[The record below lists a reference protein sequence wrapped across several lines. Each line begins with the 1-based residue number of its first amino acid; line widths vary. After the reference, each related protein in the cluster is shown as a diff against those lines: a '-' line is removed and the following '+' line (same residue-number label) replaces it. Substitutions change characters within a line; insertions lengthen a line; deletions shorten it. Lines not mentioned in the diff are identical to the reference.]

1 MGVMRTTQVRTLLVV
16 HLLALLASYWGSWS
30 WSWPTVLFGEAGLLL
45 LVCLPL
51 CRKSSAS
58 PLDPH
63 FAGVPVPRFRSDLLK
78 VENIAGIQ
86 FGGCTAQSG
95 NSAGS
100 SLSSSWCCIPHPAKA
115 HRGGED
121 AVFVTPWSV
130 GCADGVGGWAARGID
145 SGLYARGLMHGCERA
160 AVEGQ
165 GVLRSEGAA
174 GAAAGGGGAGA
185 SAGRGGLSAAA
196 MEAVGDALNPVR
208 LLKAGF
214 DGVQRQ
220 HIIGSTTAC
229 VATYL
234 PLLPEQQGQGDGAG
248 GKGGRAA
255 VAAGTMQVANLGD
268 SGCMVIRDGR
278 MVLRTVEQTHAF
290 NFPRQLGTGS
300 QDTPADADRL
310 SIPVLPGDIIVLG
323 TDGLFDNMFDDEI
336 LQLVV
341 ESTSQG
347 NGNNGAGGAGGQSAE
362 GGSGAAVAAAAAA
375 LGGGGFPSLAN
386 PAQAKDFAGVA
397 RCAGCIHPS
406 IHPSSSLSTSYLL
419 LLLLLLSPWLACSS
433 PPFACL
439 PADDV
444 VTVRTMGC

>member
-1 MGVMRTTQVRTLLVV
+1 MGILRTPMVRTLLVAN
-16 HLLALLASYWGSWS
+16 LLALLASFWWSWS
-30 WSWPTVLFGEAGLLL
+30 WSWPTVLFGEAGLVL
-45 LVCLPL
+45 LVLLPL
-51 CRKSSAS
+51 CRKQQSS

-86 FGGCTAQSG
+86 FGGCTATDD
-95 NSAGS
+95 SAAPS

-160 AVEGQ
+160 ANDGQ
-165 GVLRSEGAA
+165 GLLRAE
-174 GAAAGGGGAGA
+174 GGGASGA
-185 SAGRGGLSAAA
+185 SGRNGGGLSTAT
-196 MEAVGDALNPVR
+196 MEGVAEQLNPVR
-208 LLKAGF
+208 LLKAGY

-234 PLLPEQQGQGDGAG
+234 PLPSGQQAAGDS
-248 GKGGRAA
+248 KG
-255 VAAGTMQVANLGD
+255 AAGTVQVANLGD

-278 MVLRTVEQTHAF
+278 MVLRTIEQTHAF

-300 QDTPADADRL
+300 QDTPSDADRL
-310 SIPVLPGDIIVLG
+310 SIPLEPGDIVVLG

-336 LQLVV
+336 LLLVNENTRKQADQPKG
-341 ESTSQG
+341 ESE
-347 NGNNGAGGAGGQSAE
+347 E
-362 GGSGAAVAAAAAA
+362 GGTKTHEGNA
-375 LGGGGFPSLAN
+375 FPQ
-386 PAQAKDFAGVA
+386 PG
-397 RCAGCIHPS
+397 
-406 IHPSSSLSTSYLL
+406 
-419 LLLLLLSPWLACSS
+419 
-433 PPFACL
+433 
-439 PADDV
+439 
-444 VTVRTMGC
+444 